1 MDGAQTPTMNRD
13 PEITKELARG
23 TFTDELLENMRSRI
37 GTEIRTDGCINNE
50 VADRMA
56 ILRFAEGIGDDNPL
70 WTDPEYGATSVHGTL
85 IAPPSFIF
93 ACLASVQFG
102 WAGLGGF
109 HAETIMTFHRPVRL
123 GDRIAARV
131 VFDGFDGPTESRFA
145 GRRIKD
151 YLRQEYSNQDGELV
165 ATFICSRVRFERTQA
180 QKRRESRTV
189 ELPHP
194 WTEEQLAAIEADV
207 LAEQPRGATRRGTGR
222 TSRSAMRSTWSPKDP
237 SV

>member
-1 MDGAQTPTMNRD
+1 
-13 PEITKELARG
+13 
-23 TFTDELLENMRSRI
+23 MRSRI
-37 GTEIRTDGCINNE
+37 GTEIRTEGCINNE

-70 WTDPEYGATSVHGTL
+70 WTDPEYGAKSLHGTL

-109 HAETIMTFHRPVRL
+109 HAETTMTFHRPIRL
-123 GDRIAARV
+123 GDRITARV

-151 YLRQEYSNQDGELV
+151 YIRQEYYNQDQRARGDLHLLPR
-165 ATFICSRVRFERTQA
+165 AVRAHAGSE
-180 QKRRESRTV
+180 
-189 ELPHP
+189 
-194 WTEEQLAAIEADV
+194 TEGIAH
-207 LAEQPRGATRRGTGR
+207 RGA
-222 TSRSAMRSTWSPKDP
+222 AA
-237 SV
+237 SVD